1 MYFSKSTNAFLRSVT
16 VHFPIFFMPL
26 PTCDEKGWLEG
37 AVGRWHQF
45 LKNVFI
51 KIKKCISQIFPK
63 YFYASD
69 EKGWLRVQLAG
80 SISWR
85 PFTIFAAVII
95 SAGHSPATRSIQ
107 EPVSPLSLQW
117 STLVSTMVQDIYAEQ
132 RTGERWHIW
141 AVIRWARLPPHR
153 SSLPGG
159 QLTAASRPQ
168 VRAQTAK
175 KNID

>member
-1 MYFSKSTNAFLRSVT
+1 MYFSKSTNAFFRSVT
-16 VHFPIFFMPL
+16 VHFSNIIMPV
-26 PTCDEKGWLEG
+26 PACDEKGWLEG

-45 LKNVFI
+45 LRNVFI

-63 YFYASD
+63 YFYASSD

-107 EPVSPLSLQW
+107 EPVLSLQCLYNGPHWSLQW
-117 STLVSTMVQDIYAEQ
+117 SRIFMQ
-132 RTGERWHIW
+132 
-141 AVIRWARLPPHR
+141 
-153 SSLPGG
+153 
-159 QLTAASRPQ
+159 SRGRPS
-168 VRAQTAK
+168 VGIFGR
-175 KNID
+175 